1 MMKVKLMIGVL
12 LLFGMIELNGQIF
25 KADSAYRFKFRN
37 VKQLVKDA
45 EKVKIRAPK
54 RKTKWEYDS
63 YEAKLTDSTFTFCKL
78 KTGVF
83 MSFKI
88 IEDWREDSSGDCLR
102 LFAAKNECDDVIYV
116 NYIPVDELTYSL
128 VVYFQGED
136 LNYYATYL
144 THRYNELE

>member
-1 MMKVKLMIGVL
+1 MMKMKLLIGVL
-12 LLFGMIELNGQIF
+12 LLFGMTELNGQIF

-45 EKVKIRAPK
+45 EKVKFREPK

-63 YEAKLTDSTFTFCKL
+63 YEAKLTDSTFTFCKA
-78 KTGVF
+78 KAGVF

-102 LFAAKNECDDVIYV
+102 LFSAKNECDDVIYV
-116 NYIPVDELTYSL
+116 NYIPVDELTYRL
-128 VVYFQGED
+128 VLYFQAKD
-136 LNYYATYL
+136 LQYYATYL
-144 THRYNELE
+144 TQRYNEFE